1 MNSTGIPLNASRKSS
16 KGSKGEVTVFADAGR
31 LKVNLPRQYFG
42 GKQVKKALNLK
53 ATKENLALAER
64 IAKRMTLD
72 LQDGCFDETLIKYG
86 VKANLKIVSSNDDL
100 PPSPKLGILE
110 IWQMYLEHK
119 QPTLKATTYKLMFDG
134 TYSNAIKLA
143 INAVGEDSF
152 KIRNWLLSNY
162 CLTHCKSILSNL
174 SRAYELAIK
183 KELIIKNPYSGF
195 ADELPK
201 KEANKQVNIYDK
213 DEDDKDLYNPEKV
226 KQKAFSASEVDA
238 ILEFVK
244 NSKTA
249 YYHILKFLF
258 LTGCRTGE
266 ATGLMWG
273 DIKWDNEYV
282 VIDRAYSQQLKSFVS
297 TKTGHARL
305 FPMPKNGELWNL
317 LKSLKEENP
326 GEVVFKSKTG
336 KVIRA
341 KEFARYWRGTSEV
354 GYPGVIPRLI
364 KQGKIR
370 KYLPLYNTRHTFISY
385 QINECGVPPH
395 IVKDWCGHSED
406 ITTNVYRQIDLLT
419 KPVEY
424 GKTTTQVDTSDS
436 AKIQALEQQNLM
448 QAEQIKALQELVANL
463 QKTTQPP
470 IS

>member
-1 MNSTGIPLNASRKSS
+1 
-16 KGSKGEVTVFADAGR
+16 
-31 LKVNLPRQYFG
+31 
-42 GKQVKKALNLK
+42 
-53 ATKENLALAER
+53 
-64 IAKRMTLD
+64 
-72 LQDGCFDETLIKYG
+72 
-86 VKANLKIVSSNDDL
+86 
-100 PPSPKLGILE
+100 
-110 IWQMYLEHK
+110 
-119 QPTLKATTYKLMFDG
+119 
-134 TYSNAIKLA
+134 
-143 INAVGEDSF
+143 
-152 KIRNWLLSNY
+152 
-162 CLTHCKSILSNL
+162 
-174 SRAYELAIK
+174 
-183 KELIIKNPYSGF
+183 
-195 ADELPK
+195 
-201 KEANKQVNIYDK
+201 
-213 DEDDKDLYNPEKV
+213 
-226 KQKAFSASEVDA
+226 
-238 ILEFVK
+238 
-244 NSKTA
+244 
-249 YYHILKFLF
+249 
-258 LTGCRTGE
+258 
-266 ATGLMWG
+266 
-273 DIKWDNEYV
+273 
-282 VIDRAYSQQLKSFVS
+282 
-297 TKTGHARL
+297 
-305 FPMPKNGELWNL
+305 MPKNGELWNL